1 MLNWMLKNKYSLI
14 VGFIM
19 TYFAV
24 KYSYQKRGSL
34 EFGSEYIFL
43 FLPVINSKLLEVG
56 RFTIAVCI
64 ELIDEIKMMVLRGE
78 ENRRVRAINR
88 LESNNR

>member
-1 MLNWMLKNKYSLI
+1 MLTMLNWMLKNKYSLI
-14 VGFIM
+14 AGFIM

-43 FLPVINSKLLEVG
+43 FLPVINNKLLEVG
-56 RFTIAVCI
+56 SFTVTITK
-64 ELIDEIKMMVLRGE
+64 ELVE
-78 ENRRVRAINR
+78 EVKAW
-88 LESNNR
+88 